1 MICCSTCSLS
11 IGPDDDYAMYNC
23 EHAFHR
29 NCILKTKISILHP
42 NCPTC
47 KAGKMYVN
55 KYKDD
60 INHAILRKVSDE
72 PKIKKQHAACIND
85 AYTQFA
91 SNVVYS
97 RFATN
102 ESDTWNSDT
111 MTSDTR
117 ISDTL
122 NDEDTKKLLLFYFP
136 SVDISI
142 SQRYKIFMI
151 IFIVMVV
158 AIFCFI

>member
-1 MICCSTCSLS
+1 MTCCNTCSLS
-11 IGPDDDYAMYNC
+11 IGPDDDYVMYIC

-29 NCILKTKISILHP
+29 NCILKNKFSILHP

-47 KAGKMYVN
+47 KAGKMCVN

-60 INHAILRKVSDE
+60 INHAILRKVSEE

-91 SNVVYS
+91 SNAVYS

-102 ESDTWNSDT
+102 DSPNVSNPPNAGLSDD
-111 MTSDTR
+111 
-117 ISDTL
+117 
-122 NDEDTKKLLLFYFP
+122 DTKKLLLFYFP

-151 IFIVMVV
+151 IFIVVVV
-158 AIFCFI
+158 AIFCLI

>member
-1 MICCSTCSLS
+1 MTCCNTCSLP
-11 IGPDDDYAMYNC
+11 IGPDDDYAMYIC

-29 NCILKTKISILHP
+29 NCILKNKFSILHP

-47 KAGKMYVN
+47 KAGQMFVN

-60 INHAILRKVSDE
+60 INRANLRKVSDE
-72 PKIKKQHAACIND
+72 PKIKKQDAASTND
-85 AYTQFA
+85 AYTRFA

-102 ESDTWNSDT
+102 DEPY
-111 MTSDTR
+111 TSDLPNYVL
-117 ISDTL
+117 SD
-122 NDEDTKKLLLFYFP
+122 DDTKKLLLSYFP
-136 SVDISI
+136 YVDISN

-151 IFIVMVV
+151 VIIVLIV
-158 AIFCFI
+158 AIFCLV